1 VTELSTK
8 YLGLDLR
15 SPLVASAGPLT
26 GNPESLLRLEEAGAA
41 AVVLP
46 SLFEEQITHE
56 SLDLHSLLEA
66 TAESFP
72 EAATYF
78 SELDDY
84 NTGPRAYLDFLEAA
98 KDTLSIPVIASLN
111 GSSDG
116 GWVRYGRSMQEAGAD
131 AIELNIYFLAT
142 DPDVGPADIEARYLD
157 VVSAVRQAVSVPLAV
172 KVGPYFSAMANMA
185 RRLVDTGADGLVLF
199 NRFYQPDFDVEAL
212 EVVPRLVLS
221 TSEELRLPLR
231 WIAILYGR
239 VRVSLAAT
247 TGVHSGQDVA
257 KLLLAGA
264 DVTMMTSA
272 LLRNGPQHIANVE
285 EELLAWM
292 AGLECSSVGELRGSM
307 SQLAVPNPEA
317 FERAN
322 YMQMLTTFTSAFFDD
337 TDRGAVDRN

>member
-1 VTELSTK
+1 MTELSTK

-15 SPLVASAGPLT
+15 SPLVASPGPLT
-26 GNPESLLRLEEAGAA
+26 GSLESLLRLEGAGAA

-66 TAESFP
+66 TAETFP
-72 EAATYF
+72 EAVSYF
-78 SELDDY
+78 PELDDY
-84 NTGPRAYLDFLEAA
+84 NAGPWVTLEYIEAA
-98 KDTLSIPVIASLN
+98 KATIDIPVIASLN

-116 GWVRYGRSMQEAGAD
+116 GWVRYARSMQEAGAD

-142 DPDVGPADIEARYLD
+142 DPDTSSADVEARYLD
-157 VVSAVRQAVSVPLAV
+157 LIMTVREAVTIPIAV

-185 RRLVDTGADGLVLF
+185 RRLVDAGADGLVLF

-221 TSEELRLPLR
+221 SSEELRLPLR
-231 WIAILYGR
+231 WIAILHGR
-239 VRVSLAAT
+239 IRASLAAT
-247 TGVHSGQDVA
+247 TGVHTGQDVA

-272 LLRNGPQHIANVE
+272 LLRHGPAHVAMVE
-285 EELLAWM
+285 RELLAWM
-292 AGLECSSVGELRGSM
+292 AEQEFRALAEFRGSM

-322 YMQMLTTFTSAFFDD
+322 YMQMLTTYTSAFMDD
-337 TDRGAVDRN
+337 PGRAAPGP